1 VAQGEAGV
9 KIPSA
14 GYLAGAHALCKKHNV
29 LFMADEVQTG
39 LCRTGKMLA
48 CHHENV
54 QPDVLILGKALSGES
69 VYSLAASCGWPMPAL
84 QRREGGLGWLQLHA
98 PSRD

>member
-1 VAQGEAGV
+1 VHVESSQGEAGV

-14 GYLAGAHALCKKHNV
+14 GYLAGARELCKRHNV

-48 CHHENV
+48 CDHEHV
-54 QPDVLILGKALSGES
+54 KPDVLILGKALSGEAPCLS
-69 VYSLAASCGWPMPAL
+69 HVACRH
-84 QRREGGLGWLQLHA
+84 RRRVGGTGF
-98 PSRD
+98 PVC